1 MSEIVTSRGR
11 KWFEALS
18 GSNGKQPE
26 GPASLLIAN
35 AKLGQEEV
43 AYIALAPDP
52 DSRFPRAR
60 GAEVGV
66 EEGWYGTR
74 ALYSVIEA
82 DKNGAKRPI
91 ITVVD
96 SKCQAYGRRE
106 ELVGIHLA
114 AAAIIAAYAE
124 ARMAGHPV
132 IALIVGRA
140 VSGSFLALCGQAN
153 HMIAFND
160 PKVLI
165 HAMYKEAAARITR
178 RTVAELDELSEKI
191 VPMAYDIKSFN
202 KLGGL
207 YKLIDVADP
216 DQPTEATTGQVKSVL
231 IEVIA
236 DARRT
241 PRDLYKR
248 LESEGAKEY
257 RQASIEVRKKMTE
270 QWSAL

>member
-1 MSEIVTSRGR
+1 MSTVLTSRGR

-18 GSNGKQPE
+18 GSNGKQAE
-26 GPASLLIAN
+26 GPGSLLIAE
-35 AKLGQEEV
+35 ATLGQEKV

-52 DSRFPRAR
+52 NSRFPRAR
-60 GAEVGV
+60 VAEVGV
-66 EEGWYGTR
+66 EEGWYGTK
-74 ALYSVIEA
+74 AIQSVIEA
-82 DKNGAKRPI
+82 DKNGTKRPI

-96 SKCQAYGRRE
+96 SKNQAYGRRE

-140 VSGSFLALCGQAN
+140 VSGSFLALAGQAN
-153 HMIAFND
+153 HMIAFDD
-160 PKVLI
+160 PEVLI
-165 HAMYKEAAARITR
+165 HAMYKDAAARITR
-178 RTVAELDELSEKI
+178 RTVAELDKLSEKI

-207 YKLIDVADP
+207 YKLINVASP
-216 DQPTEATTGQVKSVL
+216 DEPSTATTEQVKSVL
-231 IEVIA
+231 IEAIA

-248 LESEGAKEY
+248 LESEGAKNY

-270 QWSAL
+270 QWAAL

>member
-1 MSEIVTSRGR
+1 MSAIVTSRGR

-18 GSNGKQPE
+18 GSDGKPAA
-26 GPASLLIAN
+26 GPGSLLIAD
-35 AKLGQEEV
+35 AKLGNEKV

-52 DSRFPRAR
+52 QSRFPRAR
-60 GAEVGV
+60 VAEVGV

-74 ALYSVIEA
+74 ALHQVIEA
-82 DKNGAKRPI
+82 DRNGVKRPI

-96 SKCQAYGRRE
+96 SKNQAYGRRE
-106 ELVGIHLA
+106 EMVGIHLA
-114 AAAIIAAYAE
+114 GAAIIAAYAE

-153 HMIAFND
+153 EMIAFDD
-160 PKVLI
+160 PEVLI
-165 HAMYKEAAARITR
+165 HAMYKDAAARITR
-178 RTVAELDELSEKI
+178 RTVAELDKLSEKI

-207 YKLIDVADP
+207 YKLIEVATP
-216 DQPTEATTGQVKSVL
+216 DQPSEATTAQVKAVL
-231 IEVIA
+231 VEAIA
-236 DARRT
+236 NARNT

-248 LESEGAKEY
+248 LESAGARNY
-257 RQASIEVRKKMTE
+257 RQASIEVRRRMTE
-270 QWSAL
+270 QWAAL